1 MTQHNGIQ
9 RWTAHA
15 LPIRTG
21 KVLLL
26 HRNPA
31 RPMGGLWEV
40 PGGDVAPGETPAEAA
55 RREVATETGL
65 DVLVTDELTHFVNPD
80 SAGRA
85 LDFHTVTFGCF
96 ETELGRA
103 VHLPDDEH
111 DEFEWMTYEQA
122 THVPLVWHVRRTL
135 DHADALGLLS

>member
-1 MTQHNGIQ
+1 MTERNGEQ

-26 HRNPA
+26 HRNPIL
-31 RPMGGLWEV
+31 PLGGLWDI
-40 PGGDVAPGETPAEAA
+40 PGGVVAPGENPADAA
-55 RREVATETGL
+55 RREVAEETGL

-80 SAGRA
+80 TSGRDI
-85 LDFHTVTFGCF
+85 DFHTVTFGCF
-96 ETELGRA
+96 ENEIGRA

-111 DEFEWMTYEQA
+111 DEYEWMTYQEA
-122 THVPLVWHVRRTL
+122 THVPLVWHVRKTL